1 MNSCINRLF
10 HIILDNNIHLNKI
23 HRSSYSIINEEINN
37 KKFFVLTLM
46 QSVSEVEQLSY
57 EEQHNERH

>member
-10 HIILDNNIHLNKI
+10 HIILDNNIHLNTI